1 MTSTAIASRRATNL
15 DTWFS
20 TAMSRPVIVKQEHFR
35 KCWRRVAVSGNVL
48 YGRIA
53 VMQTTRKAGRPH
65 KGERHAF
72 LVKLSPEM
80 VDKIHLLAQ
89 INERTYVEVV
99 EVVATDALAART
111 REEQLD
117 RVTDFVGH
125 KGERRAVKFHLP
137 MAQAVKVFDLSQSTA
152 RTYQDVLEFLLGD
165 GLEVYD
171 KVEMLDFIA
180 EGQGRLDVAV

>member
-1 MTSTAIASRRATNL
+1 
-15 DTWFS
+15 
-20 TAMSRPVIVKQEHFR
+20 
-35 KCWRRVAVSGNVL
+35 
-48 YGRIA
+48 
-53 VMQTTRKAGRPH
+53 MQTTRKAGRPH

-89 INERTYVEVV
+89 INERTYV
-99 EVVATDALAART
+99 ART
-111 REEQLD
+111 RDEQLE

-125 KGERRAVKFHLP
+125 KGERRAVKFQLP
-137 MAQAVKVFDLSQSTA
+137 IAQAEKVFDLAQATA

-171 KVEMLDFIA
+171 MVEMLDYIA
-180 EGQGRLDVAV
+180 EGQGRLDLAV

>member
-1 MTSTAIASRRATNL
+1 
-15 DTWFS
+15 
-20 TAMSRPVIVKQEHFR
+20 
-35 KCWRRVAVSGNVL
+35 
-48 YGRIA
+48 
-53 VMQTTRKAGRPH
+53 MQTTRKAGRPH

-111 REEQLD
+111 RDEQLD

-125 KGERRAVKFHLP
+125 KGERRAVKFQLP
-137 MAQAVKVFDLSQSTA
+137 IAQAEKVFDLAQATA

-171 KVEMLDFIA
+171 MVEMLDYIA
-180 EGQGRLDVAV
+180 EGQGRLDLAV

>member
-1 MTSTAIASRRATNL
+1 
-15 DTWFS
+15 
-20 TAMSRPVIVKQEHFR
+20 
-35 KCWRRVAVSGNVL
+35 
-48 YGRIA
+48 
-53 VMQTTRKAGRPH
+53 
-65 KGERHAF
+65 
-72 LVKLSPEM
+72 M

-111 REEQLD
+111 RDELLD

-125 KGERRAVKFHLP
+125 KGERRGLKFQLP
-137 MAQAVKVFDLSQSTA
+137 IAQAEKVFDLAQTTA

-171 KVEMLDFIA
+171 MVEMLDYIA
-180 EGQGRLDVAV
+180 EGQGRLDLAV